1 MSSTSANAF
10 VPSDEIRAR
19 FSSAMSEMYRD
30 EVPQY
35 GTLIELVADI
45 NQRTLQAEPALLARM
60 QRSGEL
66 ARLGVERHGA
76 IRVGTA
82 QELATLRRLFA
93 VMGMQ
98 PVGYYDLSVAGV
110 PVHSTA
116 FRAVHEQSLHISPFR
131 VFTSL
136 LRLELIEDEAL
147 RAQILQTLEEELN
160 DDV

>member
-1 MSSTSANAF
+1 MSSTPAHTF

-82 QELATLRRLFA
+82 AELSMLRSEEHTSELQSPCNLVCRL
-93 VMGMQ
+93 
-98 PVGYYDLSVAGV
+98 
-110 PVHSTA
+110 
-116 FRAVHEQSLHISPFR
+116 
-131 VFTSL
+131 L
-136 LRLELIEDEAL
+136 LEKKNITPCKA
-147 RAQILQTLEEELN
+147 A
-160 DDV
+160 

>member
-1 MSSTSANAF
+1 MSSTPAHTF

-82 QELATLRRLFA
+82 AELSMLDRKSTRLNSSHLVISYA
-93 VMGMQ
+93 VFCLKKKQQ
-98 PVGYYDLSVAGV
+98 PDALGNRY
-110 PVHSTA
+110 HRTA
-116 FRAVHEQSLHISPFR
+116 AAPCRH
-131 VFTSL
+131 L
-136 LRLELIEDEAL
+136 L
-147 RAQILQTLEEELN
+147 
-160 DDV
+160 